1 MRILF
6 ALPGLHRVERGA
18 EVAFMSI
25 ATALAQGG
33 DEVTL
38 IGSGTPRAGTPYRF
52 IHAGAVPRER
62 FEALPSIPVLRGDT
76 AYEEASFVPGL
87 LKAYRPYS
95 YDVTVTCG
103 FPFTN
108 WTLRRPVR
116 GGRPPHVFVTQNG
129 EWPAIS
135 DKSEYRFFGCEGLVC
150 TNPDFFENSRDRWN
164 AALIPNG
171 VAMERFRNAKPD
183 RAAFG
188 FPPGAKIVLMV
199 SALIE
204 SKRVADGVRAVAELP
219 DVHLV
224 CAGDGGLRDEIDA
237 LAERLMPGRFTRLTV
252 TPGQM
257 PALYRSADLFLHL
270 SRDESFGNVYV
281 EALASDLPIVAHDMA
296 RVRWIVGDDAILVD
310 TTDHV
315 RLVAALQDAVD
326 QADRSDPSRVRRA
339 EQFDWTSVAARY
351 RDFLTSV
358 VANTSSI

>member
-1 MRILF
+1 MS
-6 ALPGLHRVERGA
+6 
-18 EVAFMSI
+18 VAS
-25 ATALAQGG
+25 ALAKGG

-38 IGSGTPRAGTPYRF
+38 IGSGMPHAGTPYRF
-52 IHAGAVPRER
+52 IHAGAVARER

-87 LKAYRPYS
+87 LKAYRPRS

-108 WTLRRPVR
+108 WVLRRPAR

-129 EWPAIS
+129 EWPAVS

-171 VAMERFRNAKPD
+171 VDMAKFRTAKPG

-188 FPPGAKIVLMV
+188 FPADARIVLMV
-199 SALIE
+199 SALIA

-224 CAGDGGLRDEIDA
+224 CAGDGGLRDDIDA

-252 TPGQM
+252 SSAQM
-257 PALYRSADLFLHL
+257 PALYRSADVFLHL

-296 RVRWIVGDDAILVD
+296 RVRWIVGDDAVLVD
-310 TTDHV
+310 TTDHA
-315 RLVAALQDAVD
+315 RLVAALRTAVY
-326 QADRSDPSRVRRA
+326 QTPGSDPARTRRA
-339 EQFDWTSVAARY
+339 EQFDWASVAERY
-351 RDFLTSV
+351 REFLTSV
-358 VANTSSI
+358 VAEANAI